1 MCGFCGYI
9 NKKEKDSIKKMND
22 AIIHRG
28 PDDES
33 YYKDDFIAM
42 GFRRLSIIDLK
53 GGRQPMTNEDDSMII
68 TFNGE
73 IYNFKEIKEDLIK
86 KGHKFKTNAD
96 TEVILHGY
104 EEYKEKILDK
114 LRGMFAF
121 AIWDKNNQKLFCA
134 RDHFGQKP
142 FYYGIFNNTFMYASE
157 IKSMLYHPDFK
168 KEVNKEA
175 LKPYLTFQTSVLEE
189 TFFKGVYK
197 LRPGHYL
204 KYDFKTNKIETKE
217 YYNIN
222 FKPKDQNFDKLVEKI
237 DDTITKS
244 IDYHIISDV
253 PVGAYLSGGIDSSYV
268 VSYLKPDKTFS
279 VGFDYKNFNE
289 VPMAKDLSDMLN
301 IQNKNELINSDD
313 FFESIDKV
321 QYYADEPTANLSAVP
336 LYFLSKL
343 ASKDV
348 KVVLSGEGADEL
360 FGGYTS
366 YDEDIKLKKYRK
378 LPFFIRKALK
388 TIVSPLPS
396 FHGKNFLTKGGSKIE
411 DYYVG
416 NAFIFDNKEANK
428 ILTDKYKST
437 LTYQEI
443 TKPYFDKVAGEDDL
457 TKMQY
462 LDMYFWLP
470 NDILLKADKMSMANS
485 LELRVPI
492 LDKEVFALAKTIPTK
507 YKLSHNT
514 TKYILRKAASKRIPE
529 EWYKRRKKG
538 FPVPIIKWFREEK
551 YYSIVKQIFEEDFTK
566 EFFDQK
572 LLIKMLDEHYTSKK
586 NHCRKLWTVFVYLI
600 WYKTFFIDL
609 KGWNKFSAF
618 FTQIKSTAK
627 YY

>member
-53 GGRQPMTNEDDSMII
+53 GGRQPMTNEDDSMVI

-73 IYNFKEIKEDLIK
+73 IYNFKEIKEDLLK

-96 TEVILHGY
+96 TEVILHGF

-121 AIWDKNNQKLFCA
+121 TIWDKNNQKLFCA

-157 IKSMLYHPDFK
+157 IKSLLYHPDFK
-168 KEVNKEA
+168 KGVNKEA
-175 LKPYLTFQTSVLEE
+175 LKPYLTFQTSVLDE

-204 KYDFKTNKIETKE
+204 TYDYKTNKIETKE

-222 FKPKDQNFDKLVEKI
+222 FKPKDQDFDKLVDKI

-378 LPFFIRKALK
+378 LPFLIRKALK

-416 NAFIFDNKEANK
+416 NAFIFNNKEANK
-428 ILTDKYKST
+428 ILSDKYKSN

-443 TKPYFDKVAGEDDL
+443 TKPYFDKVANEDDL

-492 LDKEVFALAKTIPTK
+492 LDKEVFSLAKTIPTK

-529 EWYKRRKKG
+529 AWYKRRKKG

-551 YYSIVKQIFEEDFTK
+551 YYNIVKEIFEEDFTK

-586 NHCRKLWTVFVYLI
+586 NHCRKLWTVFVYLV
-600 WYKTFFIDL
+600 WYKTFFID
-609 KGWNKFSAF
+609 F
-618 FTQIKSTAK
+618 KS
-627 YY
+627 

>member
-9 NKKEKDSIKKMND
+9 NKKEKKYINKMND
-22 AIIHRG
+22 AITHRG

-53 GGRQPMTNEDDSMII
+53 SGRQPMTNEDESMVI

-73 IYNFKEIKEDLIK
+73 IYNFKEIKKDLVK
-86 KGHKFKTNAD
+86 KGHIFKTNSD

-104 EEYKEKILDK
+104 EEYKEKILSK

-121 AIWDKNNQKLFCA
+121 VIWDKNTQTLFGA

-142 FYYGIFNNTFMYASE
+142 FYYCKMNETFMYASE

-189 TFFKGVYK
+189 TFFKNVYK
-197 LRPGHYL
+197 LKPGHYFI
-204 KYDFKTNKIETKE
+204 YDYNKDDLTIKE

-222 FKPKDQNFDKLVEKI
+222 FRPIPQNFNDLVEKI
-237 DDTITKS
+237 DETITKS

-279 VGFDYKNFNE
+279 VGFDYKDFNE
-289 VPMAKDLSDMLN
+289 VPMAKDLSDILK
-301 IQNKNELINSDD
+301 IQNKSELINSDD

-343 ASKDV
+343 AAKDV

-378 LPFFIRKALK
+378 LPFFIRRFIKIL
-388 TIVSPLPS
+388 VSPFPS

-411 DYYVG
+411 EYYVG

-428 ILTDKYKST
+428 VLSEKYKSNI
-437 LTYQEI
+437 TYQDI
-443 TKPYFDKVAGEDDL
+443 TKPYYDKVKDKDDL

-492 LDKEVFALAKTIPTK
+492 LDKEVFALAKTIPTN

-551 YYSIVKQIFEEDFTK
+551 YYNIVKEIFNEDFTK
-566 EFFDQK
+566 EFFNQE
-572 LLIKMLDEHYTSKK
+572 LLLKMLDDHYNSKK
-586 NHCRKLWTVFVYLI
+586 NNCRKLWTIYVFLV
-600 WYKTFFIDL
+600 WYKKFFIEL
-609 KGWNKFSAF
+609 N
-618 FTQIKSTAK
+618 
-627 YY
+627 

>member
-9 NKKEKDSIKKMND
+9 NKKDKDQIKKMND
-22 AIIHRG
+22 AITHRG

-33 YYKDDFIAM
+33 YYKDDYIAM

-53 GGRQPMTNEDDSMII
+53 GGRQPMTNEDDSMVI
-68 TFNGE
+68 TYNGE
-73 IYNFKEIKEDLIK
+73 IYNFKEIKEELIK
-86 KGHKFKTNAD
+86 KGHIFKTNAD

-104 EEYKEKILDK
+104 EEYKERILDK

-121 AIWDKNNQKLFCA
+121 VIWDKKSKTLFGA

-142 FYYGIFNNTFMYASE
+142 FYYANMNGTFMYASE
-157 IKSMLYHPDFK
+157 IKSLLYHEDFV
-168 KEVNKEA
+168 KEVNEKA
-175 LKPYLTFQTSVLEE
+175 LKPYLTFQTSVLDE

-197 LRPGHYL
+197 LRPGHYF
-204 KYDFKTNKIETKE
+204 KYDFKINRLQIEQ

-222 FKPKDQNFDKLVEKI
+222 FKPMVQDFDKLVDKI

-244 IDYHIISDV
+244 IDYHTISDV

-279 VGFDYKNFNE
+279 VGFDYKDFNE
-289 VPMAKDLSDMLN
+289 VPMAKDLSDMLG
-301 IQNKNELINSDD
+301 IQNKNELINADD

-343 ASKDV
+343 AAKDV

-366 YDEDIKLKKYRK
+366 YDEDKTLKKYRK
-378 LPFFIRKALK
+378 LPFFIRKFIKIL
-388 TIVSPLPS
+388 VSPFPS

-416 NAFIFDNKEANK
+416 NAFIFDNKEANN
-428 ILTDKYKST
+428 ILTPTYKNNI
-437 LTYQEI
+437 TYQDI
-443 TKPYFDKVAGEDDL
+443 TRPYFNKVKGRDDL

-492 LDKEVFALAKTIPTK
+492 LDKEVFALAKTIQTE

-529 EWYKRRKKG
+529 AWYKRRKKG

-551 YYSIVKQIFEEDFTK
+551 YYNIVKEIFEEDFTK
-566 EFFDQK
+566 QFFDQK
-572 LLIKMLDEHYTSKK
+572 KLLKMLNEHYTSKK
-586 NHCRKLWTVFVYLI
+586 NHCRKLWTIYVFLV
-600 WYKTFFIDL
+600 WYKKFFVEFD
-609 KGWNKFSAF
+609 KRTEA
-618 FTQIKSTAK
+618 
-627 YY
+627 

>member
-9 NKKEKDSIKKMND
+9 NKKEKDYINKMND
-22 AIIHRG
+22 AIAHRG

-33 YYKDDFIAM
+33 YYKDDYIAM

-53 GGRQPMTNEDDSMII
+53 SGRQPMTNEDESLII
-68 TFNGE
+68 TYNGE
-73 IYNFKEIKEDLIK
+73 IYNFKEIKKELVK
-86 KGHKFKTNAD
+86 KGHIFKTNSD

-104 EEYKEKILDK
+104 EEYKEKILNK

-121 AIWDKNNQKLFCA
+121 VIWDKNTQTLFGA

-142 FYYGIFNNTFMYASE
+142 FYYCKMNNTFMYASE
-157 IKSMLYHPDFK
+157 IKSMLHHPDFK

-189 TFFKGVYK
+189 TFFKNVYK
-197 LRPGHYL
+197 LKPGHYFIYDYKKDDL
-204 KYDFKTNKIETKE
+204 KIKE

-222 FKPKDQNFDKLVEKI
+222 FRPIPQNFDNLVEKI
-237 DDTITKS
+237 DETITKS

-279 VGFDYKNFNE
+279 VGFDYKDFNE
-289 VPMAKDLSDMLN
+289 VPMAKDLSDLLN
-301 IQNKNELINSDD
+301 IQNKSELINSDD

-321 QYYADEPTANLSAVP
+321 QYFADEPTANLSAVP

-343 ASKDV
+343 AAKDV

-378 LPFFIRKALK
+378 LPFFFRKFIK
-388 TIVSPLPS
+388 TLVSPFPS

-428 ILTDKYKST
+428 ILSEKYKSKIK
-437 LTYQEI
+437 YQDI
-443 TKPYFDKVAGEDDL
+443 TKPYYDKVKDKDDL

-492 LDKEVFALAKTIPTK
+492 LDKEVFALAKTIPAK

-514 TKYILRKAASKRIPE
+514 TKYILRRAASKRIPE

-551 YYSIVKQIFEEDFTK
+551 YYNIVKTIFNEDFTK

-572 LLIKMLDEHYTSKK
+572 LLLKMLDEHYNSRK
-586 NHCRKLWTVFVYLI
+586 NHCRKLWTVFVFLV
-600 WYKTFFIDL
+600 WYKTFFID
-609 KGWNKFSAF
+609 FE
-618 FTQIKSTAK
+618 
-627 YY
+627 

>member
-9 NKKEKDSIKKMND
+9 NKKEKESIKKMND

-53 GGRQPMTNEDDSMII
+53 GGRQPMTNEDDTMII

-86 KGHKFKTNAD
+86 KGHTFKTNAD

-121 AIWDKNNQKLFCA
+121 AIWDKNNKKLFCA

-142 FYYGIFNNTFMYASE
+142 FYYGIFNDTFMYASE
-157 IKSMLYHPDFK
+157 IKSLLYHPDFK

-204 KYDFKTNKIETKE
+204 TYDFNTNKIETKE

-222 FKPKDQNFDKLVEKI
+222 FKPKEQDFDKLVEKI

-388 TIVSPLPS
+388 TLVSPLPS

-416 NAFIFDNKEANK
+416 NAFIFNNKEANK
-428 ILTDKYKST
+428 ILSDKYKSN

-443 TKPYFDKVAGEDDL
+443 TKPYFDKVANEDDL

-551 YYSIVKQIFEEDFTK
+551 YYNIVKEIFEEDFTK

-586 NHCRKLWTVFVYLI
+586 NHCRKLWTVFVYLV
-600 WYKTFFIDL
+600 WYKTFFID
-609 KGWNKFSAF
+609 
-618 FTQIKSTAK
+618 IKSWK
-627 YY
+627 

>member
-9 NKKEKDSIKKMND
+9 NNKEKDYIKEMND

-33 YYKDDFIAM
+33 YYKDENIAM
-42 GFRRLSIIDLK
+42 GFRRLSIIDLQ
-53 GGRQPMTNEDDSMII
+53 GGRQPISNEDDTMII

-73 IYNFKEIKEDLIK
+73 IYNFKEIKEDLIQ
-86 KGHKFKTNAD
+86 KGHKFKTKTD
-96 TEVILHGY
+96 TEVILQGY
-104 EEYKEKILDK
+104 IEYKEKILDK

-121 AIWDKNNQKLFCA
+121 VIWDKNNKKLFGA

-142 FYYGIFNNTFMYASE
+142 FYYANMNGTFMYSSE
-157 IKSMLYHPDFK
+157 IKSLLHHPDFI

-175 LKPYLTFQTSVLEE
+175 LKPYLTFQTSVLDE

-197 LRPGHYL
+197 LRPGHYFT
-204 KYDFKTNKIETKE
+204 YDIEKDNLEIKE

-222 FKPKDQNFDKLVEKI
+222 FKPEKQDFDDLVNTI
-237 DDTITKS
+237 DKTITKS

-279 VGFDYKNFNE
+279 VGFDYKDFNE
-289 VPMAKDLSDMLN
+289 VPMAKDLSDLLK

-313 FFESIDKV
+313 FFESLDKV
-321 QYYADEPTANLSAVP
+321 QYFADEPTANLSAVP
-336 LYFLSKL
+336 LFFLSKL

-366 YDEDIKLKKYRK
+366 YDEDISLKKYKK
-378 LPFFIRKALK
+378 LPYFLRHFIK
-388 TIVSPLPS
+388 TIVSPFPS
-396 FHGKNFLTKGGSKIE
+396 FHGKNFLTKGGSKLE

-416 NAFIFDNKEANK
+416 NAFIFNNKEANN
-428 ILTDKYKST
+428 ILSKEYQSNLKY
-437 LTYQEI
+437 QDI

-492 LDKEVFALAKTIPTK
+492 LDKEVFALAKTIPTE

-529 EWYKRRKKG
+529 AWYKRRKKG

-551 YYSIVKQIFEEDFTK
+551 YYNIVKEIFEEDFTK

-572 LLIKMLDEHYTSKK
+572 KIIKMLDDHYKSKK
-586 NHCRKLWTVFVYLI
+586 NNCRKLWTIFVFLV
-600 WYKTFFIDL
+600 WYKTFFIDFDNF
-609 KGWNKFSAF
+609 KPE
-618 FTQIKSTAK
+618 TA
-627 YY
+627 

>member
-9 NKKEKDSIKKMND
+9 NRKEKDHIKKMND
-22 AIIHRG
+22 MIAHRG

-33 YYKDDFIAM
+33 YYKDDEIAM

-53 GGRQPMTNEDDSMII
+53 GGRQPMSNEDDTMYI

-73 IYNFKEIKEDLIK
+73 IYNFKEIKEDLIN
-86 KGHKFKTNAD
+86 KGHTFQTNAD

-121 AIWDKNNQKLFCA
+121 VIWDTKTKTLFGA

-142 FYYGIFNNTFMYASE
+142 FYYCQMQGTFMYGSE
-157 IKSMLYHPDFK
+157 IKSFLKHPDFLK
-168 KEVNKEA
+168 KVNKDA
-175 LKPYLTFQTSVLEE
+175 LKPYLTFQTSVLDE
-189 TFFKGVYK
+189 TFFKHVYK
-197 LRPGHYL
+197 LKPGHYFI
-204 KYDFKTNKIETKE
+204 YDFNTEKIEIKK
-217 YYNIN
+217 YYEIN
-222 FKPKDQNFDKLVEKI
+222 FKPTNQDFDKLVNQI

-244 IDYHIISDV
+244 IDYHTISDV

-268 VSYLKPDKTFS
+268 VSYLKPNKTFS
-279 VGFDYKNFNE
+279 VGFDYKDFNE
-289 VPMAKDLSDMLN
+289 VPMAKDLSDLLH
-301 IQNKNELINSDD
+301 IQNKNELINADH

-321 QYYADEPTANLSAVP
+321 EFYADEPTANLSAVP

-343 ASKDV
+343 AVQDV

-360 FGGYTS
+360 FGGYTG
-366 YDEDIKLKKYRK
+366 YDEDEKLKKYRK
-378 LPFFIRKALK
+378 LPLFLRKFIKIL
-388 TIVSPLPS
+388 VSPLPS

-411 DYYVG
+411 DYFIG
-416 NAFIFDNKEANK
+416 EAFVFDNKEANK
-428 ILTDKYKST
+428 ILNDNYKSDIKF
-437 LTYQEI
+437 QDI
-443 TKPYFDKVAGEDDL
+443 TKPYFDKVKNEDDL

-462 LDMYFWLP
+462 LDMHFWLP

-492 LDKEVFALAKTIPTK
+492 LDKEVFELASSIPSE
-507 YKLSHNT
+507 YKLAQGT

-529 EWYKRRKKG
+529 QWYKRRKKG

-551 YYSIVKQIFEEDFTK
+551 YYNIVKEIFEKDFTK

-572 LLIKMLDEHYTSKK
+572 ALLKMLDEHYQGKK
-586 NHCRKLWTVFVYLI
+586 NHCRKIWTVYVFLV
-600 WYKTFFIDL
+600 WYQEFFIDFD
-609 KGWNKFSAF
+609 K
-618 FTQIKSTAK
+618 K
-627 YY
+627 YA

>member
-9 NKKEKDSIKKMND
+9 NKKEKKYINKMND
-22 AIIHRG
+22 AIVHRG

-53 GGRQPMTNEDDSMII
+53 SGRQPMTNEDESMVI

-73 IYNFKEIKEDLIK
+73 IYNFKEIKKDLVK
-86 KGHKFKTNAD
+86 KGHIFKTNSD

-104 EEYKEKILDK
+104 EEYKEKILSK

-121 AIWDKNNQKLFCA
+121 VIWDKNTQTLFGA

-142 FYYGIFNNTFMYASE
+142 FYYCKMNETFMYASE

-189 TFFKGVYK
+189 TFFKNVYK
-197 LRPGHYL
+197 LKPGHYFI
-204 KYDFKTNKIETKE
+204 YDYNKDDLTIKE

-222 FKPKDQNFDKLVEKI
+222 FRPIPQNFNDLVEKI
-237 DDTITKS
+237 DETITKS

-279 VGFDYKNFNE
+279 VGFDYKDFNE
-289 VPMAKDLSDMLN
+289 VPMAKDLSDLLK
-301 IQNKNELINSDD
+301 IQNKSELINSDD

-343 ASKDV
+343 AAKDV

-378 LPFFIRKALK
+378 LPFFIRRFIKIL
-388 TIVSPLPS
+388 VSPFPS

-411 DYYVG
+411 EYYVG

-428 ILTDKYKST
+428 VLSEKYKSNI
-437 LTYQEI
+437 TYQDI
-443 TKPYFDKVAGEDDL
+443 TKPYYDKVKDKDDL

-492 LDKEVFALAKTIPTK
+492 LDKEVFALAKTIPTN

-551 YYSIVKQIFEEDFTK
+551 YYNIVKEIFNEDFTK
-566 EFFDQK
+566 EFFNQE
-572 LLIKMLDEHYTSKK
+572 LLLKMLDDHYNSKK
-586 NHCRKLWTVFVYLI
+586 NNCRKLWTIYVFLV
-600 WYKTFFIDL
+600 WYKKFFIEL
-609 KGWNKFSAF
+609 N
-618 FTQIKSTAK
+618 
-627 YY
+627 

>member
-9 NKKEKDSIKKMND
+9 NKKEKDYINKMND
-22 AIIHRG
+22 AIAHRG

-33 YYKDDFIAM
+33 YYKDDYIAM

-53 GGRQPMTNEDDSMII
+53 SGRQPMTNEDKSMII

-73 IYNFKEIKEDLIK
+73 IYNFKDLKKDLIK
-86 KGHKFKTNAD
+86 KGHIFKTNSD

-104 EEYKEKILDK
+104 EEYKEKILNK

-121 AIWDKNNQKLFCA
+121 VIWDKNKQILFGA

-142 FYYGIFNNTFMYASE
+142 FYYAKMNETFMYASE
-157 IKSMLYHPDFK
+157 IKSLLHHPDFK

-197 LRPGHYL
+197 LKPSHYFI
-204 KYDFKTNKIETKE
+204 YDYNKDNLTIKE

-222 FKPKDQNFDKLVEKI
+222 FKPVPQNFDNLVNKI
-237 DDTITKS
+237 DETITKS

-279 VGFDYKNFNE
+279 VGFDYKDFNE
-289 VPMAKDLSDMLN
+289 VPMAKDLSDLLK
-301 IQNKNELINSDD
+301 IQNKSELINSDD
-313 FFESIDKV
+313 FFESINKV

-343 ASKDV
+343 AAKDV

-378 LPFFIRKALK
+378 LPFFIRKFIK
-388 TIVSPLPS
+388 TLVSPFPS

-428 ILTDKYKST
+428 ILSEKYKSKVK
-437 LTYQEI
+437 YQDI
-443 TKPYFDKVAGEDDL
+443 TKPYYDKVKDRDDL

-492 LDKEVFALAKTIPTK
+492 LDKEVFALAKTIPAN

-514 TKYILRKAASKRIPE
+514 TKYILRQAASKRIPE
-529 EWYKRRKKG
+529 QWYKRRKKG

-551 YYSIVKQIFEEDFTK
+551 YYNIVKEIFSEDFTK
-566 EFFDQK
+566 EFFNQE
-572 LLIKMLDEHYTSKK
+572 LLIKMLDDHYNSKK
-586 NHCRKLWTVFVYLI
+586 NNCRKLWTIYVFLI
-600 WYKTFFIDL
+600 WYKTFFIEFE
-609 KGWNKFSAF
+609 KTN
-618 FTQIKSTAK
+618 
-627 YY
+627 

>member
-1 MCGFCGYI
+1 
-9 NKKEKDSIKKMND
+9 
-22 AIIHRG
+22 
-28 PDDES
+28 
-33 YYKDDFIAM
+33 
-42 GFRRLSIIDLK
+42 
-53 GGRQPMTNEDDSMII
+53 MTNEDDSMII

-86 KGHKFKTNAD
+86 KGHTFKTNAD

-142 FYYGIFNNTFMYASE
+142 FYYGLFNDTFMYASE
-157 IKSMLYHPDFK
+157 IKSLLYHPDFK

-175 LKPYLTFQTSVLEE
+175 LKPYLTFQTSVLDE

-204 KYDFKTNKIETKE
+204 TYDFKTKKLETKK

-222 FKPKDQNFDKLVEKI
+222 FKPKEQDFDKLVEKI

-416 NAFIFDNKEANK
+416 NAFIFNNKEANK
-428 ILTDKYKST
+428 ILSDKYKSD

-443 TKPYFDKVAGEDDL
+443 TKPYFDKVANEDDL

-492 LDKEVFALAKTIPTK
+492 LDKEVFSLAKTIPTK

-529 EWYKRRKKG
+529 AWYKRRKKG

-551 YYSIVKQIFEEDFTK
+551 YYNIVKEIFEEDFTK

-572 LLIKMLDEHYTSKK
+572 LLIKMLNEHYTSKK
-586 NHCRKLWTVFVYLI
+586 NHCRKLWTVFVYLV
-600 WYKTFFIDL
+600 WYKTFFID
-609 KGWNKFSAF
+609 F
-618 FTQIKSTAK
+618 KS
-627 YY
+627 

>member
-1 MCGFCGYI
+1 MCGFCGYL

-86 KGHKFKTNAD
+86 KGHKFKTNSD

-157 IKSMLYHPDFK
+157 IKSLLHHPDFK

-175 LKPYLTFQTSVLEE
+175 LKPYLTFQTSVLDE

-197 LRPGHYL
+197 LRPSHYL
-204 KYDFKTNKIETKE
+204 TYDFKTNKIETKE

-222 FKPKDQNFDKLVEKI
+222 FKPKQQDFDKLVEKI

-343 ASKDV
+343 ASKDI

-388 TIVSPLPS
+388 NIVSPLPS

-428 ILTDKYKST
+428 ILTEKYKST

-443 TKPYFDKVAGEDDL
+443 TKPYFDKVAKEDDL

-492 LDKEVFALAKTIPTK
+492 LDKEVFALAKTIPTN
-507 YKLSHNT
+507 YKLSHDT

-572 LLIKMLDEHYTSKK
+572 QLIKMLDEHYTSKK
-586 NHCRKLWTVFVYLI
+586 NHCRKLWTIFVYLV
-600 WYKTFFIDL
+600 WYKTFFID
-609 KGWNKFSAF
+609 F
-618 FTQIKSTAK
+618 KS
-627 YY
+627 

>member
-157 IKSMLYHPDFK
+157 IKSLLYHPDFK
-168 KEVNKEA
+168 KEVNKDA

-586 NHCRKLWTVFVYLI
+586 NNCRKLWTIFVYLI

-609 KGWNKFSAF
+609 KS
-618 FTQIKSTAK
+618 
-627 YY
+627 

>member
-609 KGWNKFSAF
+609 KG
-618 FTQIKSTAK
+618 
-627 YY
+627 